1 MRTKNFDPNEEF
13 AYREKFCKRGISP
26 DTTAYLPIKRPPFYK
41 RRIAELYAKYKMYPV
56 GMRTQQAFPELGLC
70 IVFIP
75 FTHSLLGRYDNN
87 INQETKKYFARM
99 INEKALKRRK

>member
-41 RRIAELYAKYKMYPV
+41 RRIAELSRIGAVHCVYSVHSFFTWTVRQQHQSGNKKVFRQDDQRKSPEKEKMTY
-56 GMRTQQAFPELGLC
+56 
-70 IVFIP
+70 
-75 FTHSLLGRYDNN
+75 
-87 INQETKKYFARM
+87 
-99 INEKALKRRK
+99 EKTNTS